1 MRGTLAGSAVHVVLL
16 ALLMLVRT
24 SGTVV
29 VPGPDIVQV
38 ALLGEP
44 PPPPA
49 PAPVVRPTDTVVP
62 DESDGVRIQK
72 DRPKP
77 KPEVKQQ
84 PKPKEPPP
92 PDARPARDEVPPTT
106 APRSRVVLPY
116 APVGGGMAGQVA
128 VDESNFEFAYYLQM
142 VRAQV
147 ARNWTPPAGSTPG
160 ARVVVRFRIA
170 RSGRSPGCASTP
182 AAATACSTS
191 RPCAP
196 SSSPSSSRRYRSVTP
211 GRTSASSSASSTR
224 GPHDPSPPHAS
235 RPRGARP
242 RALARVGRLGTGR

>member
-1 MRGTLAGSAVHVVLL
+1 MRGTLAGSAAVHVVLL

-29 VPGPDIVQV
+29 VPGPDVVQV

-142 VRAQV
+142 VRTQV

-170 RSGRSPGCASTP
+170 RSGAITGLRLDTGSGNSLLDQ
-182 AAATACSTS
+182 
-191 RPCAP
+191 
-196 SSSPSSSRRYRSVTP
+196 
-211 GRTSASSSASSTR
+211 SAL
-224 GPHDPSPPHAS
+224 
-235 RPRGARP
+235 
-242 RALARVGRLGTGR
+242 RALVVTQQLPPLPLGYAGSDLGIQFGFEYTGTP